1 MRKSTRTTTKKQSRR
16 RRYKTKC
23 RRSNRL
29 CVVRR
34 RTRKQYGA
42 SGKRTIGEAVD
53 EMRERLKQQDRS
65 WYDANVV
72 PAEER
77 SAIRRA
83 EMEAR
88 DRPEAFRAPS
98 IASMGDPEMMRKHI
112 ETLDRAEERDNQLLR
127 DDLERAM
134 AKADAEV
141 ELDRQREEAEA
152 EAARQREEAEAARQR
167 EEAEKYSF
175 KNLYPITK
183 GPTPLFHYADH
194 IMAAEQ
200 APPGSDFRNIF
211 KNEKRRLLKKKRKR

>member
-1 MRKSTRTTTKKQSRR
+1 MRKSTRTTTKKQSCR

-23 RRSNRL
+23 RRSTRR
-29 CVVRR
+29 CVRR
-34 RTRKQYGA
+34 RTRKQYG

-53 EMRERLKQQDRS
+53 EMRERLKQKDRS

-72 PAEER
+72 PAENR

-83 EMEAR
+83 EIEAQG
-88 DRPEAFRAPS
+88 RPEAFRAPS

-141 ELDRQREEAEA
+141 EA
-152 EAARQREEAEAARQR
+152 EAARQREEED
-167 EEAEKYSF
+167 KYSF
-175 KNLYPITK
+175 KNLYPITR

-200 APPGSDFRNIF
+200 APPGSNFRNIF
-211 KNEKRRLLKKKRKR
+211 NNEDNQPLKKKRKR

>member
-1 MRKSTRTTTKKQSRR
+1 MRKSTRTTTKKQSCR

-23 RRSNRL
+23 RRSTRR
-29 CVVRR
+29 CVRR
-34 RTRKQYGA
+34 RTRKQYG

-53 EMRERLKQQDRS
+53 EMRERLKQKDRS

-72 PAEER
+72 PAENR

-83 EMEAR
+83 EIEAQG
-88 DRPEAFRAPS
+88 RPEAFTAPS

-112 ETLDRAEERDNQLLR
+112 ETLDRAEER
-127 DDLERAM
+127 AM

-141 ELDRQREEAEA
+141 EA
-152 EAARQREEAEAARQR
+152 EAARQREEED
-167 EEAEKYSF
+167 KYSF
-175 KNLYPITK
+175 KNLYPITR

-200 APPGSDFRNIF
+200 APPGSNFRNIF
-211 KNEKRRLLKKKRKR
+211 NNEDNQPLKKKRKR